1 MISKSEIINA
11 INENSV
17 NTGVSATSG
26 ECLGCFWLEKQLE
39 PGVITT
45 SISSQ
50 NYFDITVLSE
60 FDCVS
65 GCQGNKLEK
74 IILKDH
80 HLYGSNRLGYQEYNK
95 ALPLNNGNVV
105 TNNFSSQEDV
115 VGWVLFSTIA
125 RSWIENF
132 VK

>member
-1 MISKSEIINA
+1 
-11 INENSV
+11 
-17 NTGVSATSG
+17 
-26 ECLGCFWLEKQLE
+26 
-39 PGVITT
+39 
-45 SISSQ
+45 
-50 NYFDITVLSE
+50 
-60 FDCVS
+60 
-65 GCQGNKLEK
+65 LEK

>member
-1 MISKSEIINA
+1 MAK
-11 INENSV
+11 
-17 NTGVSATSG
+17 SG

-105 TNNFSSQEDV
+105 THNFSSPEDIV
-115 VGWVLFSTIA
+115 FIN
-125 RSWIENF
+125 RSKFFGIFLCLLPEKNIGKQCF
-132 VK
+132 